1 MSWLGLTL
9 RWFHLVAAIMVVG
22 GTMFMRF
29 ALVPSI
35 GVLADEQRSA
45 LHQQIRSRW
54 AKMVAAAILFLLI
67 SGLWNYIRF
76 LGDSKTWG
84 DQWRASYNGL
94 YQAVFGVKFLL
105 ALVIFF
111 LASALAGRTEGTKKF
126 RQNAKMWMT
135 VNLILA
141 LIVVALSGVLRATHV
156 GADRSGIERTS
167 RGGRI
172 RESISQAISN
182 LSEDD
187 HGEETSSETQTVEE
201 NCQDM

>member
-1 MSWLGLTL
+1 MTWLGITL
-9 RWFHLVAAIMVVG
+9 RWFHIVAAMMAVG
-22 GTMFMRF
+22 GMIFMRF
-29 ALVPSI
+29 ALVPSV
-35 GVLADEQRSA
+35 GVLADEQRQA

-54 AKMVAAAILFLLI
+54 AKMVAAAILFLLV

-84 DQWRASYNGL
+84 DQWRTYNGM

-126 RQNAKMWMT
+126 RQNAKLWMT

-141 LIVVALSGVLRATHV
+141 LIVVALSVLEHAR
-156 GADRSGIERTS
+156 GADG
-167 RGGRI
+167 
-172 RESISQAISN
+172 
-182 LSEDD
+182 
-187 HGEETSSETQTVEE
+187 VE
-201 NCQDM
+201 